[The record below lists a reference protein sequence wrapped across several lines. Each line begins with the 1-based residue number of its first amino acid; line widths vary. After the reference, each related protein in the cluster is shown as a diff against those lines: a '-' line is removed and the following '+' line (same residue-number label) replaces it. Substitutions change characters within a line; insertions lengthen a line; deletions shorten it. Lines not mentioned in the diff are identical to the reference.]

1 LGAPRGYDAVHEEVL
16 PIMKLAPALALAT
29 VLTSAVAAPS
39 TALASGASP
48 EDRALAEAASA
59 ILRDDY
65 RGDRVQLLARAERLE
80 RMRGGRNAKYR
91 EYWIAFAYWRRGF
104 NGLNETPK
112 PPDLQNDFQRCE
124 VHARAALALDP
135 SFEDARGALMGC
147 LMGQFWAG
155 AVPDDRKAEW
165 IRQGTEVMRS
175 LMKNAGS
182 NPRSLWLVG
191 MQQAYRPAG
200 GDASTAVATWKK
212 GLAGARE
219 EALAAASRDPW
230 VPSWGAPEILMNLA
244 NFHTYTK
251 PDRSLARAY
260 AEGALAM
267 APEWHYVRDILM
279 PAIEK
284 LPDAPAAA
292 PAPTGTRP

>member
-1 LGAPRGYDAVHEEVL
+1 
-16 PIMKLAPALALAT
+16 MNLAPAFAL
-29 VLTSAVAAPS
+29 S
-39 TALASGASP
+39 TALASAFAAPSAALASGTSG
-48 EDRALAEAASA
+48 EERALAEAASA

-65 RGDRVQLLARAERLE
+65 RGDRAQLLAGAERLE
-80 RMRGGRNAKYR
+80 RLRGGKHAKYR

-112 PPDLQNDFQRCE
+112 PADLTEDFLRCE
-124 VHARAALALDP
+124 SHARAALAVDP
-135 SFEDARGALMGC
+135 AFEDARGALMGC
-147 LMGQFWAG
+147 LMGRLWVPG
-155 AVPDDRKAEW
+155 AVPDDRKPEF
-165 IRQGTEVMRS
+165 IRQGTEVMKA
-175 LMKNAGS
+175 LAAGAGS

-200 GDASTAVATWKK
+200 ADTSSAVATWRK

-230 VPSWGAPEILMNLA
+230 VPAWGAPEILMNLA

-251 PDRSLARAY
+251 PDRAVARAY

-284 LPDAPAAA
+284 LPDTPPPAVDPKGDRKAE
-292 PAPTGTRP
+292 PVR

>member
-1 LGAPRGYDAVHEEVL
+1 MRHALSFLAVALAAAP
-16 PIMKLAPALALAT
+16 LAAAPPRTAASSNRALAT
-29 VLTSAVAAPS
+29 AAADILRNDYRADRAELFRLAQALES
-39 TALASGASP
+39 TA
-48 EDRALAEAASA
+48 AA
-59 ILRDDY
+59 
-65 RGDRVQLLARAERLE
+65 GPNE
-80 RMRGGRNAKYR
+80 KYR
-91 EYWIAFAYWRRGF
+91 RYWIAFAYWRRGF

-112 PPDLQNDFQRCE
+112 PADLGEDFVRCE
-124 VHARAALALDP
+124 AHARAALALDP
-135 SFEDARGALMGC
+135 AFEDARGALMGC
-147 LMGQFWAG
+147 LMGRLWAG

-165 IRQGTEVMRS
+165 IRQGTEVMQS

-200 GDASTAVATWKK
+200 GDTNVAVATWKK

-251 PDRSLARAY
+251 PDKAVARAY

-267 APEWHYVRDILM
+267 SPEWHYVRDILM

-284 LPDAPAAA
+284 LPDPPAAA
-292 PAPTGTRP
+292 AATPPPGRPSAATPAPTGGRP